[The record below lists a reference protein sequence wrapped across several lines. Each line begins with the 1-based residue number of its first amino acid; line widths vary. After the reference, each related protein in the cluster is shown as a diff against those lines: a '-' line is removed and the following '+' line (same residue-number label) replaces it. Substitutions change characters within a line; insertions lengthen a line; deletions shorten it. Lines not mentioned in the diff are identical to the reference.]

1 MKMTTLNNLKE
12 ILELMKTIF
21 GVKSLAVKH
30 REALD
35 TYVLN
40 VDYENNLKFNT
51 DVIVGNNSPYVG
63 SAIVGSTYLA

>member
-12 ILELMKTIF
+12 FLELMKTIF

-40 VDYENNLKFNT
+40 VDYAQLAFNT
-51 DVIVGNNSPYVG
+51 SEIIGNVSVFDSGTFDNFILS
-63 SAIVGSTYLA
+63 